1 MKTEHKTKIL
11 FVNNNMAIGGVQRAL
26 VNLLQEIH
34 ERYDITLF
42 LFHKEGDY
50 RGDIPDDVKVLS
62 AKSPLSLLGMSQ
74 VEAKQKGMGAYLIRG
89 AMAAYTKV
97 RNNHGPIGFSVGMHF
112 PLDGFDV
119 AISYLHSV
127 EGHMFYGGCN
137 EFVLRKV
144 RADLKIAYLHCDFLE
159 CGSNTAYVRGLLRQ
173 FDRVATV
180 SEGCRNQLLKTMPEL
195 KEKTFCAYNV
205 HPFEEIRQKSMDEPM
220 LYDKNVFHI
229 VTVARLDEGKGI
241 LRVLPVLQ
249 KLRDQHQIQWH
260 IVGDGRLM
268 DQVINQIRALD
279 LEKTVFLYGN
289 QRNPYRFLKNAQ
301 LFLLPSFH
309 EAAPMVFM
317 EAKALGL
324 PVLTT
329 NTRSAEEFI
338 REGWEGFVC
347 PNTEDGIREGLLN
360 LLEHPQA
367 LIRCRAYLA
376 EQKYTNDRAVQQ
388 FDALIQKERSGKKG

>member
-1 MKTEHKTKIL
+1 MKTEHKRKIL

-26 VNLLQEIH
+26 VNLLREIH

-42 LFHKEGDY
+42 LFYDEGDY
-50 RGDIPDDVKVLS
+50 RGDIPSDVKVLG

-74 VEAKQKGMGAYLIRG
+74 VEAKQKGLSAYLSRG

-97 RNNHGPIGFSVGMHF
+97 GNNHLPVGFSVGMHA

-127 EGHMFYGGCN
+127 EGHMLYGGCN
-137 EFVLRKV
+137 EFVLRKAK
-144 RADLKIAYLHCDFLE
+144 ADVKIAYLHCDFLE

-180 SEGCRNQLLKTMPEL
+180 SEGCRSQLLKAMPEL
-195 KEKTFCAYNV
+195 EEKTFCAYNC
-205 HPFEEIRQKSMDEPM
+205 HPFEEIRQKSKEEPVR
-220 LYDKNVFHI
+220 YDKNAFHM

-241 LRVLPVLQ
+241 LRVLPI
-249 KLRDQHQIQWH
+249 LRELGAQHQIQWH

-268 DQVINQIRALD
+268 DQVANQIRALG

-289 QRNPYRFLKNAQ
+289 QKNPYRFLKNAQ
-301 LFLLPSFH
+301 LFLLPSYH

-329 NTRSAEEFI
+329 NTISAGEFI
-338 REGWEGFVC
+338 REGYEGFVC
-347 PNTEDGIREGLLN
+347 ANTEEGIREGLLN

-367 LIRCRAYLA
+367 LIQCRAYLA
-376 EQKYTNDRAVQQ
+376 RQEYTNERGVQQ
-388 FDALIQKERSGKKG
+388 FDALIREDRFRKKG